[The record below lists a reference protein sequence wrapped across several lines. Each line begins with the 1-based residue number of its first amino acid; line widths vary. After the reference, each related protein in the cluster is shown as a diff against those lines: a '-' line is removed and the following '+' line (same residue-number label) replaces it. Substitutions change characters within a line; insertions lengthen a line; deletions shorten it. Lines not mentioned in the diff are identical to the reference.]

1 MRIRDVIGAEGKD
14 VAVIGPSALVVEAAD
29 IMDERQFGIVVVCSD
44 GGRVLGMISE
54 RDIVRAVAEGV
65 NDILAL
71 KVDQLFTEDPVLC
84 SPGDNVD
91 EVAETMRERHFR
103 HMPVVEHGKLVGI
116 VTLGDILARTLEE
129 KGYDEKAKIWSCLE
143 FL

>member
-1 MRIRDVIGAEGKD
+1 MRVRDVIGAKGKD
-14 VAVIGPSALVVEAAD
+14 VAVIGPDALVVEAAD
-29 IMDERQFGIVVVCSD
+29 IMDERQIGIVVVCSD

-54 RDIVRAVAEGV
+54 RDIVRSVAEGA

-71 KVDQLFTEDPVLC
+71 KVDQLFTENPVVC
-84 SPGDNVD
+84 TPDDNID
-91 EVAETMRERHFR
+91 DMSETMRERHFR
-103 HMPVVEHGKLVGI
+103 HMPIVEYGKLVGI

-129 KGYDEKAKIWSCLE
+129 KGFDEKAKIWSCLE